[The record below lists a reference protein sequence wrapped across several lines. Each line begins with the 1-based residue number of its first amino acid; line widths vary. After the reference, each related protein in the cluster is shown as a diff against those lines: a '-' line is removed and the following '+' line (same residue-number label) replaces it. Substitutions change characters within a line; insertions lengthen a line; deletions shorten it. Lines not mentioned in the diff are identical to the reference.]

1 MRNTLQ
7 EHMTGVIKPLRH
19 EAALTKLKNSVAMHG
34 AMQAVLENKSPVIID
49 REMPSNKTS
58 FNVKVHTET
67 VKPIVKIKADLGI
80 KFTPLTKIDFNSGVR
95 KEAVKPIMKIKAD
108 LGIKIS
114 DHEAPKA
121 KSAFNTMSGVVSQKS
136 ATNPKFGK
144 RTLH

>member
-1 MRNTLQ
+1 
-7 EHMTGVIKPLRH
+7 
-19 EAALTKLKNSVAMHG
+19 
-34 AMQAVLENKSPVIID
+34 
-49 REMPSNKTS
+49 
-58 FNVKVHTET
+58 